1 MAGGLEQMLVQVIK
15 GLGVDPTEISSL
27 ATNLQDSL
35 NTLNAQQKVII
46 RNQHRI
52 MRHLDV
58 PIIEDEIHDDGNG
71 SSLNGSGN

>member
-15 GLGVDPTEISSL
+15 GLGVDPTEISAL

-35 NTLNAQQKVII
+35 NTLNAQQKTII

-58 PIIEDEIHDDGNG
+58 PIIEEENDDGADSGGING
-71 SSLNGSGN
+71 SRN